1 VILNDANIKSRELVR
16 NAVESSY
23 RPAAYDLTVGSII
36 TSEGEVVEE
45 HALEPQGL
53 VKVISTESVDIP
65 PEITGYVHVKTS
77 LCNEGV
83 LALNIGIVDPC
94 FSGPLQSTLVNFGK
108 ITHRIKKGS
117 VFGRITFHE
126 QMKPNKVEK
135 VVRSM
140 ERVREDAQRDVDRYL
155 GPDFLNFSKTVKA
168 AAKEATS
175 EYRNVLL
182 WFAPVLA
189 ILLAAFTLFLNFGN
203 MWRLE
208 HYLDVKGRATEISQM
223 GELMAKMSEMEK
235 NRQELEQEIAGLRE
249 QLSQKA
255 EQPAD
260 AAPRQRR

>member
-1 VILNDANIKSRELVR
+1 MILNDANIKGRKLLR
-16 NAVESSY
+16 NAVEGRY
-23 RPAAYDLTVGSII
+23 RPASYDLTVESII
-36 TSEGEVVEE
+36 TSEGKVVEDY
-45 HALEPQGL
+45 ALEPQGL
-53 VKVISTESVDIP
+53 VKVISAELVDLP

-126 QMKPNKVEK
+126 QMTPTKHEK

-140 ERVREDAQRDVDRYL
+140 DEVREEAQRDVDRYL

-189 ILLAAFTLFLNFGN
+189 LLLAAFTLFLNFGN

-223 GELMAKMSEMEK
+223 GELMTKMSEMEK
-235 NRQELEQEIAGLRE
+235 SRQQLEQEIAELKKQR
-249 QLSQKA
+249 SQKP
-255 EQPAD
+255 EQPTD
-260 AAPRQRR
+260 STPRQRR